1 MKRTKSRQ
9 TRSGTFNKLPR
20 LVRRISEDRALKLS
34 NDLSENIASGTLREW
49 RAVAFF
55 WRAKFDESS
64 RSEVRAF
71 EAYRIAMATLRDIS
85 NLPRGGRHKRLAVA
99 TIRLLESLYEP
110 NIGADASSLR
120 DSVRPLVGP
129 DSPTTGKIQ
138 NGNFQ

>member
-110 NIGADASSLR
+110 NKTDDVCASLR
-120 DSVRPLVGP
+120 VHNRPADGWNP
-129 DSPTTGKIQ
+129 AGTSNDCK
-138 NGNFQ
+138 